1 MTSIYFSDATVK
13 SFSAASKGG
22 KSTIKIEIE
31 TADRYQMASIL
42 NQLDEIEAE
51 QKAAKTPRKSASKKT
66 DAPLLALPAPMK
78 QISYHGDDHE

>member
-1 MTSIYFSDATVK
+1 MTSIYFSDATLK
-13 SFSAASKGG
+13 SFSAATKGG

-51 QKAAKTPRKSASKKT
+51 QKAAKTPRKAPSKRRT
-66 DAPLLALPAPMK
+66 RPCWRFRLP
-78 QISYHGDDHE
+78 

>member
-13 SFSAASKGG
+13 SFSAATKGG

-51 QKAAKTPRKSASKKT
+51 QQTAKKPRKAPSKKT

>member
-1 MTSIYFSDATVK
+1 MTSIYFSDATLK

-51 QKAAKTPRKSASKKT
+51 QQAAKKPRKVPAKKT
-66 DAPLLALPAPMK
+66 DAPLLALPAPLK
-78 QISYHGDDHE
+78 QISYQGDDHE

>member
-1 MTSIYFSDATVK
+1 MTSIYFSDATLK
-13 SFSAASKGG
+13 SFSAATKGG

-51 QKAAKTPRKSASKKT
+51 QKAVKPPHKASSKKT
-66 DAPLLALPAPMK
+66 DAPLVALPARLK

>member
-1 MTSIYFSDATVK
+1 MTSIYFSDAIVK
-13 SFSAASKGG
+13 SFSAATKGG

-51 QKAAKTPRKSASKKT
+51 QQAAKKPRKAPSKKT

-78 QISYHGDDHE
+78 QISYHGDDYE

>member
-1 MTSIYFSDATVK
+1 MTSIYFSDATLK
-13 SFSAASKGG
+13 SFSAATKGG

-51 QKAAKTPRKSASKKT
+51 QKAAKTPRKVPAKKT
-66 DAPLLALPAPMK
+66 DAPLLALPAPAK
-78 QISYHGDDHE
+78 QLPYYGDADE

>member
-13 SFSAASKGG
+13 SFSAATKGG

-51 QKAAKTPRKSASKKT
+51 QKAAKAIHKAPAKKT
-66 DAPLLALPAPMK
+66 DAPQLALPAPLK
-78 QISYHGDDHE
+78 QISYHGDNHE

>member
-1 MTSIYFSDATVK
+1 MTSIYFSDATLK
-13 SFSAASKGG
+13 SFSAATKGG

-51 QKAAKTPRKSASKKT
+51 QKAAKTPRKAPSKKT
-66 DAPLLALPAPMK
+66 DAPLLALPAPRK
-78 QISYHGDDHE
+78 QLTYRGDDHE